1 MKEIKVNIKSASGKK
16 NRIIERA
23 MLFDESVSTVRELI
37 LSAVQT
43 CVDEYSQRLESS
55 ELLEVLSPE
64 RIGDQ
69 AQLGKVSFG
78 VNYGGKPAELQRAAE
93 HALEAFEDGTVVIF
107 AGDRQLTALEEKVD
121 MSQVESLTFVKLTML
136 AGRMW

>member
-16 NRIIERA
+16 SRIAERT
-23 MLFDESVSTVRELI
+23 MFFDESVSTVRELI

-43 CVDEYSQRLESS
+43 CVYEYSQRLESS

-107 AGDRQLTALEEKVD
+107 AGDRQLTNLEEKVN